1 MVTVRELARSQGF
14 PDSFVFVAIG
24 KNVITVSLSVHQ
36 LNYPLTRSTNE
47 KMHRQIG
54 NAVPL
59 PLAHALG
66 RSVRK
71 SLFTR
76 WKTQREEA
84 IIIED
89 DGDDGDIPMSPPQHH
104 FNIPTNADDDD
115 DAMDIYA

>member
-14 PDSFVFVAIG
+14 PDSFVFEAIG
-24 KNVITVSLSVHQ
+24 KNVITVSLSLHQ
-36 LNYPLTRSTNE
+36 FDYPLTKFYDG

-66 RSVRK
+66 RRLRK
-71 SLFTR
+71 SLFKR

-84 IIIED
+84 VMIED
-89 DGDDGDIPMSPPQHH
+89 DEDDDMPMSPQHH
-104 FNIPTNADDDD
+104 HLNIPANVDEDD